1 MCFKNLTG
9 TRLRV
14 MVWVGF
20 VVGCVA
26 KFITGSLFVYN
37 VYQDDIKQAFNYTQ
51 REMEIQPSLLNL
63 GLGVGFLPGMI
74 YDKFGPTVTS
84 LVGLV
89 VSVGSYMLLW
99 STIRFIDFYKTA
111 GGLMA
116 VYFMICGLGS
126 VFTYMVALNTNVIN
140 FSDKHRGK
148 IVGGLNCFFA
158 GSPSVFSVVYY
169 QLIQKAEDHADS
181 FATFMAFFAILFA
194 FVDIICAL
202 FLRVYKKA
210 EEEVY
215 VVDPAQIEAAVES
228 KDNGNL
234 NSPPHVQLHDIPS
247 PESSNVEKCC
257 APKSSLTVE
266 PKSLREIIS
275 DVDFY
280 LLIGMFSC
288 ASSVGLVYLNNLTVI
303 SKSVHLEDKDQN
315 LVLII
320 PITNGII
327 SVTIGF
333 ASDFFQE
340 KIQRMVIIMLSCFL
354 YVGLSVLVMLL
365 GDSYIALCV
374 ATFFCGLGTGI
385 IWSLSP
391 TVMSE
396 MFHISN
402 LGRNWG
408 IALLFAALLGMAG
421 QYSFGA
427 IYDENKPESELFCY
441 GLHCISGGMGICV
454 GLAVM
459 SVVFGIAL
467 MLHRGIKICR
477 H

>member
-1 MCFKNLTG
+1 MCVCL
-9 TRLRV
+9 
-14 MVWVGF
+14 
-20 VVGCVA
+20 
-26 KFITGSLFVYN
+26 ITS
-37 VYQDDIKQAFNYTQ
+37 I
-51 REMEIQPSLLNL
+51 
-63 GLGVGFLPGMI
+63 
-74 YDKFGPTVTS
+74 
-84 LVGLV
+84 
-89 VSVGSYMLLW
+89 
-99 STIRFIDFYKTA
+99 
-111 GGLMA
+111 
-116 VYFMICGLGS
+116 GLGS

-427 IYDENKPESELFCY
+427 IYDENKPENELFCY

-477 H
+477 Q